1 MSAGCR
7 EKGRGG
13 QMLTYSHKEVP
24 SLGVPTTVMTALHTV
39 LPLRLQGEPTSF
51 IQTPRFPL
59 HGRGSGGDG

>member
-1 MSAGCR
+1 
-7 EKGRGG
+7 
-13 QMLTYSHKEVP
+13 MLTYSHKEVP